1 MYLDCRLS
9 EECQV
14 VGQRTYIPGKYSA
27 SGSSVDLIGEIAKG
41 VLPLLGSL
49 THHSFIKPPV
59 AVDNIHHGQSTARR
73 YFIAA
78 YSDSMLCFPRP
89 NLGCGQGTEDNQQG
103 KFNLSPPGVAIQLT
117 AALRSISISRTGMRN
132 WAESS

>member
-1 MYLDCRLS
+1 MSSGWATDLYLR
-9 EECQV
+9 QIF
-14 VGQRTYIPGKYSA
+14 GMWHYN
-27 SGSSVDLIGEIAKG
+27 SSVDLIGEITKG
-41 VLPLLGSL
+41 VLPLLGAVI
-49 THHSFIKPPV
+49 HHSYIKPPV
-59 AVDNIHHGQSTARR
+59 PIDNIQHGQSTARR

-78 YSDSMLCFPRP
+78 HSDSSLCFPRP
-89 NLGCGQGTEDNQQG
+89 NFGCRQGTEDYQQG